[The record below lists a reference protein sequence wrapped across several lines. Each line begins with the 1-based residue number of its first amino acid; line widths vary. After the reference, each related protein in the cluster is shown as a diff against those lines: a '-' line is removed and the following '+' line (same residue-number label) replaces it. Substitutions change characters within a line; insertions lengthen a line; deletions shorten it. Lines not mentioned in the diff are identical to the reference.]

1 MEIAKTIKVFV
12 TLLLFTI
19 LTAFLLGKMFE
30 TEYGNVALIKIYGE
44 ISFEESPFEKTANAD
59 KIIDN
64 LKEAKEN
71 PVIKALLIE
80 INSPGG
86 TVVATRNIANYLKS
100 INKTKVC
107 LLKDVATS
115 GAYWIASACDVIVS
129 DEYTITGSIGVT
141 ASYLEFSKFFEKYG
155 INYVRIV
162 SGEEK
167 DMGTPFREPTEKEI
181 KNLQDIINEMHKD
194 FIKDV
199 AENRNLSIQK
209 VSEIADGSIFTGKK
223 ALELGLIDV
232 LGDKEKA
239 IQIIKQ
245 RTNLTQVK
253 LVEHEEKI
261 SFVDLLSQFLSK
273 NVFSLSKLKISA

>member
-181 KNLQDIINEMHKD
+181 KNLQDIINEMHKE
-194 FIKDV
+194 FIEDV

-273 NVFSLSKLKISA
+273 NVFSMSKLKISV

>member
-167 DMGTPFREPTEKEI
+167 DIGTPFREPTEKEI

-273 NVFSLSKLKISA
+273 NVFSMSKLKISV